1 MSMIDISAL
10 GVSTDLAS
18 AYSTQRSKLVDRV
31 NNAIDETTTNENSFA
46 YFLNQ
51 AQDLITETNYLS
63 NQAEVEEINYALG
76 YTDSTHD
83 LQVAQEKAN
92 VALQYTVAVRDR
104 FLESYNTIMN
114 MTI

>member
-1 MSMIDISAL
+1 MDLNTIDL
-10 GVSTDLAS
+10 
-18 AYSTQRSKLVDRV
+18 YSKLDNNFTTDRTRLV
-31 NNAIDETTTNENSFA
+31 NRVSNTIDQTTVNEDSFSF
-46 YFLNQ
+46 FLGQ
-51 AQDLITETNYLS
+51 AKQLVNETNYLS
-63 NQAEVEEINYALG
+63 NKAEVEEINYALG